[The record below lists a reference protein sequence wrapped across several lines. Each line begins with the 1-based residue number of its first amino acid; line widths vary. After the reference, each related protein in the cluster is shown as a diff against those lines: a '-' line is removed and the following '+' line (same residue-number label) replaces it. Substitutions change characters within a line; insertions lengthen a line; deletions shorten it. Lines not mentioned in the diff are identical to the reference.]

1 MTFWTE
7 SEEFDPVPGNLVSS
21 FLYGVDYRISV
32 GSRCNIIDAVALDA
46 INVIMVSRIPVKPFL
61 SATDLQFLDHAG
73 LGKDFQVPVHR
84 CQADPGQFLFDPF
97 VQFICRRVAFALAQF
112 VENDLALMRFA
123 QELFHEPR
131 LKIFIK
137 SI

>member
-1 MTFWTE
+1 
-7 SEEFDPVPGNLVSS
+7 
-21 FLYGVDYRISV
+21 
-32 GSRCNIIDAVALDA
+32 
-46 INVIMVSRIPVKPFL
+46 
-61 SATDLQFLDHAG
+61 
-73 LGKDFQVPVHR
+73 
-84 CQADPGQFLFDPF
+84 
-97 VQFICRRVAFALAQF
+97 VAFALAQF